1 MIFVIFKT
9 KNIKQIKMCIANT
22 PSGEFLDQLQVSPA
36 KRQNRVTALWTL
48 LKCALRILQYKIIYN
63 YVFSIKQVGTN
74 RSNGI

>member
-48 LKCALRILQYKIIYN
+48 LKCALRILH
-63 YVFSIKQVGTN
+63 VFSIKQVGTN

>member
-1 MIFVIFKT
+1 
-9 KNIKQIKMCIANT
+9 MCIANT

-48 LKCALRILQYKIIYN
+48 LKCALRILQYKMIYN

>member
-1 MIFVIFKT
+1 
-9 KNIKQIKMCIANT
+9 MCIANT